1 MVGCLTVAAGILA
14 RSEEVS
20 KGTGTDQRFVKNALK
35 NAELPP
41 DSFKYL
47 FFFYFCHIH
56 VSLPTNFVLY
66 YIQQKAKEAESMR
79 MYDLILKK
87 RQGKP
92 LTKDEIQWMIREYT
106 DGRIPDYQMSALLM
120 AICFQGLDKEETY
133 ELTMAMAR
141 SGEMLDLSQIQGIKV
156 DKHSTGGV
164 GDKTSLALTP
174 IVASLGIPVAKMSG
188 RGLGHTGGTIDKLES
203 IPGFSTQLEDD
214 AFEEQVNSIG
224 ISIMGQTKD
233 LAPADKLLYALRD
246 VTATVDQISLIAS
259 SIMSKKLAAGADAI
273 LLDVKMVEIGK
284 GAGRKMTAVITN
296 MDEPLGMA
304 VGNILEVKEA
314 IDTLKG
320 NGPDDFVEL
329 IETLA
334 SHMLILGG
342 AAKDFD
348 EGLMRVRES
357 IQSGK
362 ALDKFKQF
370 VAAQGGDTKYIDH
383 PELFEQADIIEEIRS
398 EQDGFVGS
406 IDAQEMGICS
416 LILGGGR
423 ETKESVIDPT
433 VGFVFSKK
441 VADPVKK
448 GDVLAT
454 IYGNDEEKVKQAVLH
469 FKENYHIIEE
479 KPTKPIMI
487 REVLS

>member
-1 MVGCLTVAAGILA
+1 
-14 RSEEVS
+14 
-20 KGTGTDQRFVKNALK
+20 
-35 NAELPP
+35 
-41 DSFKYL
+41 
-47 FFFYFCHIH
+47 
-56 VSLPTNFVLY
+56 
-66 YIQQKAKEAESMR
+66 MR

-273 LLDVKMVEIGK
+273 LLDVKTGSGAFMKEESDAIQLAKEMVEIGK
-284 GAGRKMTAVITN
+284 SAGRKMTAVITN

-342 AAKDFD
+342 AVKDFD

-383 PELFEQADIIEEIRS
+383 PELFEQANIIEEIRS

-433 VGFVFSKK
+433 VGLVFSKK

-469 FKENYHIIEE
+469 FKENYH
-479 KPTKPIMI
+479 
-487 REVLS
+487 LSLIHI

>member
-1 MVGCLTVAAGILA
+1 
-14 RSEEVS
+14 
-20 KGTGTDQRFVKNALK
+20 
-35 NAELPP
+35 
-41 DSFKYL
+41 
-47 FFFYFCHIH
+47 
-56 VSLPTNFVLY
+56 
-66 YIQQKAKEAESMR
+66 MR

-273 LLDVKMVEIGK
+273 LLDVKTGSGAFMKGESDAIQLAKEMVEIGK
-284 GAGRKMTAVITN
+284 SAGRKMTAVITN

-320 NGPDDFVEL
+320 NGPDDFVGL

-433 VGFVFSKK
+433 VGLVFSKK

-454 IYGNDEEKVKQAVLH
+454 IYGNDEEKVKQSVLH
-469 FKENYHIIEE
+469 FRENYHIIEE

>member
-1 MVGCLTVAAGILA
+1 
-14 RSEEVS
+14 
-20 KGTGTDQRFVKNALK
+20 
-35 NAELPP
+35 
-41 DSFKYL
+41 
-47 FFFYFCHIH
+47 
-56 VSLPTNFVLY
+56 
-66 YIQQKAKEAESMR
+66 MR

-87 RQGKP
+87 RQGNT
-92 LTKDEIQWMIREYT
+92 LTKEEIQWMIREYT
-106 DGRIPDYQMSALLM
+106 DGKIPDYQMSAMMM
-120 AICFQGLDKEETY
+120 AVCFQGLDKEETY
-133 ELTMAMAR
+133 ELTMAMAQ
-141 SGEMLDLSQIQGIKV
+141 SGEMLDLSGIEGVKV

-203 IPGFSTQLEDD
+203 IPGFSTQLTDEQ
-214 AFEEQVNSIG
+214 FEEQVNTIG
-224 ISIMGQTKD
+224 VSIMGQTKD

-273 LLDVKMVEIGK
+273 LLDVKTGSGAFMKEESEAVKLAQEMVDIGK
-284 GAGRKMTAVITN
+284 SAGRKMTAVITN

-320 NGPDDFVEL
+320 NGPKDFTEL
-329 IETLA
+329 VETLA

-342 AAKDFD
+342 IAEKFD
-348 EGLMRVRES
+348 EALSMVRGAVRD
-357 IQSGK
+357 GK

-370 VAAQGGDTKYIDH
+370 VSAQGGDTRYIDH
-383 PELFEQADIIEEIRS
+383 PELFEQAHIIEEIRS
-398 EQDGFVGS
+398 EQDGFVER
-406 IDAQEMGICS
+406 INAQEIGICS

-423 ETKESVIDPT
+423 ETKDSQIDPA
-433 VGFVFSKK
+433 VGLVFSKK

-448 GDVLAT
+448 GDLLAT
-454 IYGNDEEKVKQAVLH
+454 IYGNDEEKVKQAVKH
-469 FKENYHIIEE
+469 FKENFHIAKDQPD
-479 KPTKPIMI
+479 KPQMI
-487 REVLS
+487 KQVLS

>member
-1 MVGCLTVAAGILA
+1 
-14 RSEEVS
+14 
-20 KGTGTDQRFVKNALK
+20 
-35 NAELPP
+35 
-41 DSFKYL
+41 
-47 FFFYFCHIH
+47 
-56 VSLPTNFVLY
+56 
-66 YIQQKAKEAESMR
+66 MR

-273 LLDVKMVEIGK
+273 LLDVKTGSGVFINNPYGEHNSLTIQL
-284 GAGRKMTAVITN
+284 TN
-296 MDEPLGMA
+296 C
-304 VGNILEVKEA
+304 
-314 IDTLKG
+314 TLTEME
-320 NGPDDFVEL
+320 EL
-329 IETLA
+329 
-334 SHMLILGG
+334 
-342 AAKDFD
+342 
-348 EGLMRVRES
+348 
-357 IQSGK
+357 QN
-362 ALDKFKQF
+362 ALDHEAVKNAIEQMKRADN
-370 VAAQGGDTKYIDH
+370 VRNYESYLIST
-383 PELFEQADIIEEIRS
+383 LFNEANGKR
-398 EQDGFVGS
+398 
-406 IDAQEMGICS
+406 
-416 LILGGGR
+416 
-423 ETKESVIDPT
+423 
-433 VGFVFSKK
+433 
-441 VADPVKK
+441 
-448 GDVLAT
+448 
-454 IYGNDEEKVKQAVLH
+454 
-469 FKENYHIIEE
+469 FKENAEGRWAEYAV
-479 KPTKPIMI
+479 K
-487 REVLS
+487 RDFFVYDD

>member
-1 MVGCLTVAAGILA
+1 
-14 RSEEVS
+14 
-20 KGTGTDQRFVKNALK
+20 
-35 NAELPP
+35 
-41 DSFKYL
+41 
-47 FFFYFCHIH
+47 
-56 VSLPTNFVLY
+56 
-66 YIQQKAKEAESMR
+66 MR

-164 GDKTSLALTP
+164 GDKTSLVLTP

-273 LLDVKMVEIGK
+273 LLDVKTGSGAFMKEESDAMQLAKEMVEIGRS
-284 GAGRKMTAVITN
+284 AGRKMTAVITN
-296 MDEPLGMA
+296 MDEPLGTA

-342 AAKDFD
+342 AVKDFD

-433 VGFVFSKK
+433 VGLVFSKK

-454 IYGNDEEKVKQAVLH
+454 IYGNDEEKVKRAVLH

>member
-1 MVGCLTVAAGILA
+1 
-14 RSEEVS
+14 
-20 KGTGTDQRFVKNALK
+20 
-35 NAELPP
+35 
-41 DSFKYL
+41 
-47 FFFYFCHIH
+47 
-56 VSLPTNFVLY
+56 
-66 YIQQKAKEAESMR
+66 MR

-164 GDKTSLALTP
+164 GDKTSLVLTP

-188 RGLGHTGGTIDKLES
+188 RGIGHTGGTIDKLES

-273 LLDVKMVEIGK
+273 LLDVKTGSGAFMKEESDAIQLAKEMVEIGK
-284 GAGRKMTAVITN
+284 SAGRKMTAVITN

-342 AAKDFD
+342 AVKDFD

-433 VGFVFSKK
+433 VGLVFSKK

-454 IYGNDEEKVKQAVLH
+454 IYGNDEEKVKRAVLH